1 MYGALNIY
9 FFLQQ
14 TGSAFGLTVAH
25 VVLLKVVFICLISTL
40 RMCNNLSLPCTFT
53 PFPNTS
59 E

>member
-40 RMCNNLSLPCTFT
+40 RMCN
-53 PFPNTS
+53 
-59 E
+59 